1 MSATTVTASTSPIPA
16 IITQLQATMPAT
28 TMTASASPIPA
39 TTKSTSTAS

>member
-1 MSATTVTASTSPIPA
+1 
-16 IITQLQATMPAT
+16 MPAT